1 MTHSSPTLRSSD
13 LFATSDQ
20 PVLRIRFAGERD
32 VTRSYTLLDH
42 EIKRPIER
50 LSGVARVDISGVSPP
65 EVEVAISNDRLSAHG
80 LSLNDLATRLQ
91 AANFS
96 ISAGEIDDG
105 DRRLRVQPVGEL
117 QSIEQIRDLVI
128 AHNGVRMSDVAAVH
142 LKPRRLDYGRLGERS
157 GGKEG
162 VG

>member
-96 ISAGEIDDG
+96 IYAGESVDG

-117 QSIEQIRDLVI
+117 PSIMENRAYVVAHKGVCVCDEGIGDLK
-128 AHNGVRMSDVAAVH
+128 RT
-142 LKPRRLDYGRLGERS
+142 E
-157 GGKEG
+157 
-162 VG
+162 

>member
-80 LSLNDLATRLQ
+80 LSLNDLATDRKSTRL
-91 AANFS
+91 NS
-96 ISAGEIDDG
+96 S
-105 DRRLRVQPVGEL
+105 
-117 QSIEQIRDLVI
+117 
-128 AHNGVRMSDVAAVH
+128 H
-142 LKPRRLDYGRLGERS
+142 
-157 GGKEG
+157 
-162 VG
+162 

>member
-65 EVEVAISNDRLSAHG
+65 EVEVVISNDRLSAHG
-80 LSLNDLATRLQ
+80 LRLNDLATRLQ
-91 AANFS
+91 AANFRS
-96 ISAGEIDDG
+96 EEHTS
-105 DRRLRVQPVGEL
+105 EL
-117 QSIEQIRDLVI
+117 QSLMRITYALFC
-128 AHNGVRMSDVAAVH
+128 
-142 LKPRRLDYGRLGERS
+142 
-157 GGKEG
+157 
-162 VG
+162 